1 MRTDHPT
8 WAEQL
13 ARPVNTLLQ
22 QPWVENI
29 ARPGTVDDVLRG
41 VHPMLSLT
49 QVRARVLR
57 VIDETPDT
65 RTLVL
70 QPNALWRGAQAGQF
84 VQVRAEIDGRRVERA
99 YSVSSRPGAR
109 RIAITVKRQPG
120 GLMSQHLHDHAR
132 RGSVLTISQAMG
144 EFQLPAVLPPR
155 ILLLSA
161 GSGITP
167 VMAMLHDLRQRRYS
181 GDVQFVHVCRSAE
194 DLIFAQTLQA
204 IAAQHP
210 TLRLHLHFSAT
221 MGRFDSAT
229 LQRLV
234 PDLATRATWLCGP
247 AALMDAVHELWQR
260 EAFDAPLCSERFAAA
275 PLQPA
280 VALGMPV
287 SVDFATS
294 GKRFTTHGAGPLLE
308 QAERVGLA
316 PRHGCRIGICRSC
329 QCVKRSGTV
338 QNLQT
343 GELSSAPNELIRL
356 CISAARSDVALDL

>member
-1 MRTDHPT
+1 
-8 WAEQL
+8 
-13 ARPVNTLLQ
+13 
-22 QPWVENI
+22 
-29 ARPGTVDDVLRG
+29 
-41 VHPMLSLT
+41 
-49 QVRARVLR
+49 
-57 VIDETPDT
+57 
-65 RTLVL
+65 
-70 QPNALWRGAQAGQF
+70 
-84 VQVRAEIDGRRVERA
+84 
-99 YSVSSRPGAR
+99 
-109 RIAITVKRQPG
+109 
-120 GLMSQHLHDHAR
+120 MSQHLHDQAR

-167 VMAMLHDLRQRRYS
+167 VMSMLRDRRQRGHA
-181 GDVQFVHVCRSAE
+181 GDVQFVHVCRRAE

-204 IAAQHP
+204 IAAQLP
-210 TLRLHLHFSAT
+210 TLSLHLHFSAT

-247 AALMDAVHELWQR
+247 AALMDAVHDLWQR

-287 SVDFATS
+287 AVDCATS

-308 QAERVGLA
+308 QAERAGLA

-356 CISAARSDVALDL
+356 CISAARSDVALEL